1 MFEDCVAKVSFRNEN
16 TFQEETELSLG
27 KQQAKE
33 EREIRSSLKL
43 IGSRTVM
50 SAIDESVTT
59 LCFLHVF
66 DVLISCESVNGAPS
80 KLCGETN
87 LSKVTNP
94 RSAENFMK
102 YVKANFKPS

>member
-50 SAIDESVTT
+50 SAICYDALFSTCIRCAYLVRVRKWGPIKTVWRNELEQGYKSKKCRK
-59 LCFLHVF
+59 LYE
-66 DVLISCESVNGAPS
+66 ICES
-80 KLCGETN
+80 K
-87 LSKVTNP
+87 
-94 RSAENFMK
+94 F
-102 YVKANFKPS
+102 